1 MMNKELL
8 RRLPKVDELLN
19 QEKIKKYLNITMR
32 NIIVDSIRETICNY
46 RNMIIKGRIDAFTNE
61 DIINSVIMTIEEK
74 DEFRLRK
81 VINATGTVIHTNM
94 GRSLLSKGAVER
106 VIDVVENYNN
116 LEYDINK
123 GKRGLRYSH
132 IEEIITKI
140 TGAEAA
146 MVVNNNASAVMLVLS
161 TLCYEKEAIVSRG
174 QLVEIGGSFRVPE
187 VMKLSGAKLVEV
199 GTTNRTH
206 LFDYENNISEDT
218 GVLLKVHT
226 SNYKILGF
234 TEEVPLDELVELGK
248 EHNIPVIEDIGSGVL
263 VDFSKYGFAYE
274 PTVQESIKKGV
285 DVVTFSGDKML
296 GGPQAGI
303 IVGKKKYI
311 DKMKKNQ
318 LTRALRIDKM
328 TLAALEGTLK
338 YYLDEEEAIK
348 NIPTLSMILADKDDI
363 MKKAQKLKEMLEK
376 SLRNYDFNIS
386 ADFSMVGGGSMP
398 TEKVD
403 TYVIRIKSKKI
414 ATEKLEYLLRMNK
427 IPIIVRVC
435 NDEIILDLRTIFEKD
450 FNTILDAFQNAE
462 SKL

>member
-1 MMNKELL
+1 MNKELL